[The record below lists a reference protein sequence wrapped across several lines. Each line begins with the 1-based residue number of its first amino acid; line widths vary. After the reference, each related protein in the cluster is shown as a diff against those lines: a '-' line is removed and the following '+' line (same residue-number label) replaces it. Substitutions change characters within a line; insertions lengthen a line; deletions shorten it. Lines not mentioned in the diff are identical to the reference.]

1 MRKTKIIILF
11 ITIAFMA
18 TMSSGLVVGNE
29 SDGGYDED
37 PPPPPVSG
45 ETSRSKCTSSIRH
58 YVIEGGGYYTKA
70 NSYMMLL
77 LNRVEMSE
85 LSGLN
90 YSEFHYILYKTI
102 LNIEYAELTY
112 GNLCRRAEIT
122 PYNQAVIETL
132 KNFDYT
138 GFMEKNGLNPY
149 IFGKVES
156 FLSKGDITGFYKQL
170 HADVNAI
177 LNRLYKLRETLY
189 AGDFPDISLLWRL
202 NQDFSK
208 SILFGQY
215 VAQVFFEIK

>member
-1 MRKTKIIILF
+1 MRKTKLIILF
-11 ITIAFMA
+11 FTLAFMA
-18 TMSSGLVVGNE
+18 PILFGAIIANE
-29 SDGGYDED
+29 SDVGYDED

-45 ETSRSKCTSSIRH
+45 ETSRSACASGIRQ

-85 LSGLN
+85 LSSLN
-90 YSEFHYILYKTI
+90 YPEFYYILYKTI
-102 LNIEYAELTY
+102 SNMEYAEMTY
-112 GNLCRRAEIT
+112 GNLCRTAEVT
-122 PYNQAVIETL
+122 PYKQDVIETL

-138 GFMEKNGLNPY
+138 GFMDKNRLNPY
-149 IFGKVES
+149 LFEKVES

-170 HADVNAI
+170 HADVDAI
-177 LNRLYKLRETLY
+177 LNRLYYLRETVY
-189 AGDFPDISLLWRL
+189 AGDFPDIAILWRL
-202 NQDFSK
+202 NQDFSQ